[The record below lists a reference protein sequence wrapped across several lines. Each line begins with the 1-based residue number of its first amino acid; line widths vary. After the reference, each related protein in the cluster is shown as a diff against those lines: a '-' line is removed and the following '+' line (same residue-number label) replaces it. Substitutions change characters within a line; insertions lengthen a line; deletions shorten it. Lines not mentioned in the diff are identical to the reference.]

1 MSCAERRDI
10 MKGRMKGRIEGEKY
24 SAQIREL
31 HYNTLCL
38 NRLER
43 ANERA
48 NSVGRAIIFIPVHEG
63 CGDTVILNVPRGLDF
78 GKWLEEQ
85 IKENP
90 KVTTTELA
98 LRSGKGIRTIKRYIS
113 RLPHVRYVGSGYS
126 GHWEIRN

>member
-1 MSCAERRDI
+1 

-78 GKWLEEQ
+78 DKWIEEHIRQ
-85 IKENP
+85 NP
-90 KVTTTELA
+90 KITTAELA
-98 LRSGKGIRTIKRYIS
+98 ELNGKTSKTIK
-113 RLPHVRYVGSGYS
+113 PHLAKMEHIRYVGSGYS
-126 GHWEIRN
+126 GHREIEN

>member
-1 MSCAERRDI
+1 MALPINITDLLNKQKIETNDERSFI
-10 MKGRMKGRIEGEKY
+10 
-24 SAQIREL
+24 
-31 HYNTLCL
+31 N
-38 NRLER
+38 
-43 ANERA
+43 
-48 NSVGRAIIFIPVHEG
+48 VFIPIHEG
-63 CGDTVILNVPRGLDF
+63 CGDIVILNGTQGGTQDLADF